1 MYGRYGALVP
11 NRASRSTADDRPD
24 GGGRL
29 QGIVAAAVALAD
41 REGLEAVSIRRV
53 AGELGMRP
61 MSLYTY
67 IPSKQEL
74 LELMADRIVAEVL
87 VDDPLPP
94 DWRRAVETV
103 ALSSHRMFVEHPWVL
118 EISRARAQLGPN
130 GLRHAE
136 QLLRAI
142 EPLGLDAEERW
153 QALFLINDYTLGH
166 ALRAAQAPAGP
177 GVYPE
182 VDPDRF
188 PRLADALSRPGPP
201 RDEETFRRGLALVL
215 DALETR
221 RR

>member
-1 MYGRYGALVP
+1 MP
-11 NRASRSTADDRPD
+11 NRASESTTAEDRP
-24 GGGRL
+24 GGAERL
-29 QGIVAAAVALAD
+29 QAIVAAAVALAD

-67 IPSKQEL
+67 IASKQEL
-74 LELMADRIVAEVL
+74 LGQMAERIVAEVL
-87 VDDPLPP
+87 VDEPLPP
-94 DWRRAVETV
+94 DWRAAVELV
-103 ALSSHRMFVEHPWVL
+103 ALRSHRMFVEHPWVL
-118 EISRARAQLGPN
+118 AISQARAQLGPS

-177 GVYPE
+177 AVYPE

-188 PRLADALSRPGPP
+188 PRLTDALSAPGPA
-201 RDEETFRRGLALVL
+201 RDEETFRRGLAMLL
-215 DALETR
+215 DALESR
-221 RR
+221 ASGSLR